1 MTDYL
6 PWDRSKYT
14 VNVDAMDHEHEAL
27 VALMNKL
34 YARHSAGATSG
45 ELERVL
51 DELGAATVR
60 HFASEERYLE
70 SIKYSG
76 LATHK
81 LIHRDLLTK
90 FQAHSATFKRTRK
103 LDDELFRFLRSWLTA
118 HIQGI
123 DRKYGAPAGGIAKSA

>member
-1 MTDYL
+1 MG
-6 PWDRSKYT
+6 
-14 VNVDAMDHEHEAL
+14 HEHEGL
-27 VALMNKL
+27 VALMNRL

-60 HFASEERYLE
+60 HFANEERYLE
-70 SIKYSG
+70 SIKYNG

-90 FQAHSATFKRTRK
+90 FHAHAATFKRTRK
-103 LDDELFRFLRSWLTA
+103 LYDELFRFLRSWLTA

-123 DRKYGAPAGGIAKSA
+123 DRKYGSSSDGLAKSA

>member
-1 MTDYL
+1 MPDYL
-6 PWDRSKYT
+6 PWDRIKYT
-14 VNVDAMDHEHEAL
+14 VNVDAMDHEHEGL
-27 VALMNKL
+27 VALMNRL

-60 HFASEERYLE
+60 HFANEERYLE
-70 SIKYSG
+70 AIKYNG

-90 FQAHSATFKRTRK
+90 FQSHAATFKRTRK

-123 DRKYGAPAGGIAKSA
+123 DRKYGSASDGLAKSA